1 VSIVNF
7 TPLSALIGGALIGF
21 AAALLWWT
29 LGRVAGVSNVL
40 GSLVTEPEGDNTWRI
55 AFLAGLLVSGLV
67 AVLLVPGAVHFDLRA
82 GAGQLL
88 VAGLLV
94 GFGTQLGG
102 GCTSG
107 HGVCGVGR
115 LSMRSI
121 VATLC
126 FMASAML
133 TVLIAAHRS

>member
-1 VSIVNF
+1 MGSI
-7 TPLSALIGGALIGF
+7 
-21 AAALLWWT
+21 
-29 LGRVAGVSNVL
+29 
-40 GSLVTEPEGDNTWRI
+40 VTEPRGDNAWRI
-55 AFLAGLLVSGLV
+55 AFLAGLLISGLA
-67 AVLLVPGAVHFDLRA
+67 AVLLFPESVHFDLKA

-88 VAGLLV
+88 IAGLLV

-107 HGVCGVGR
+107 HGVCGIGR
-115 LSMRSI
+115 LSARSM

-133 TVLIAAHRS
+133 TVLVIAHLS